1 MEFNFEHF
9 ETIVVGG
16 GHAGTEAALASGR
29 MGTKTLLLTQSF
41 DAIGQ
46 LSCNPSIGGIGKGH
60 LVREID
66 ALGGAMGR
74 AADQSG
80 IHFKKLNSSKG
91 PAVRATRAQVDRD
104 AYKAQIQAIIASE
117 PNVHVMQQQVKD
129 LWIENKKLLGVITQL
144 DIKISAKTV
153 ILTVGTFL
161 NGLIHVGP
169 SKFGGGRA
177 SELPSLGLSNNLEGL
192 GLKIGRLK
200 TGTPPRIAV
209 SSVDFSKMEEQHG
222 DNIRPHFSFQDVQ
235 NSLPQLKCYLTHT
248 NEHTHELIRES
259 LNLSPLYNGTIKTKG
274 PRYCPS
280 IEDKV
285 MRFAER
291 QTHQVFVEPEGLN
304 SSELYPNGI
313 STSLPFDVQYK
324 LLRSIRG
331 FEKAFITRPGYAIEY
346 DFFDP
351 RQLKPTLE
359 SKVLSNLFL
368 AGQINGTTGYE
379 EAAAQGIVAGIN
391 TALRLQD
398 KEPWIPK
405 RSEAY
410 IGVLI
415 DDLVSRGTSEPYRM
429 FTSRAEYRLILR
441 EDNADRRLSCVAK
454 KFGLIDDKQWDAYIE
469 KNKKIEELEK
479 KLTAIKI
486 SPDSQIAI
494 KLFQET
500 GESIKHTKTLK
511 ELLSRPNL
519 TLQILNKCLDLSL
532 TDLTSSVIE
541 QVEIDA
547 LYSGYIERQKK
558 EIAQTAARKEVIIP
572 ADFNYRAIKGLSNEA
587 LQKFV
592 EYQPTTLTQAAK
604 ISGITPVAI
613 SLLNVYLK
621 KSESS
626 IFS

>member
-1 MEFNFEHF
+1 M
-9 ETIVVGG
+9 
-16 GHAGTEAALASGR
+16 
-29 MGTKTLLLTQSF
+29 
-41 DAIGQ
+41 
-46 LSCNPSIGGIGKGH
+46 
-60 LVREID
+60 
-66 ALGGAMGR
+66 
-74 AADQSG
+74 
-80 IHFKKLNSSKG
+80 
-91 PAVRATRAQVDRD
+91 
-104 AYKAQIQAIIASE
+104 
-117 PNVHVMQQQVKD
+117 
-129 LWIENKKLLGVITQL
+129 
-144 DIKISAKTV
+144 
-153 ILTVGTFL
+153 
-161 NGLIHVGP
+161 
-169 SKFGGGRA
+169 
-177 SELPSLGLSNNLEGL
+177 
-192 GLKIGRLK
+192 
-200 TGTPPRIAV
+200 
-209 SSVDFSKMEEQHG
+209 
-222 DNIRPHFSFQDVQ
+222 
-235 NSLPQLKCYLTHT
+235 
-248 NEHTHELIRES
+248 
-259 LNLSPLYNGTIKTKG
+259 
-274 PRYCPS
+274 
-280 IEDKV
+280 
-285 MRFAER
+285 
-291 QTHQVFVEPEGLN
+291 
-304 SSELYPNGI
+304 
-313 STSLPFDVQYK
+313 
-324 LLRSIRG
+324 RSIRG

-346 DFFDP
+346 DFFDL

-359 SKVLSNLFL
+359 SKVLSNLL

-511 ELLSRPNL
+511 ELLSRPL

-547 LYSGYIERQKK
+547 LFRIHRKAKK
-558 EIAQTAARKEVIIP
+558 IAQTAARKEVIIP

-592 EYQPTTLTQAAK
+592 EYQRP
-604 ISGITPVAI
+604 
-613 SLLNVYLK
+613 
-621 KSESS
+621 
-626 IFS
+626 